1 MDGPV
6 PFENPLNVFETPIQ
20 LLKSTFKLT
29 GSMNKYANNSGM
41 VGVTVGVTVFVGV
54 IVLLG
59 VIVGVAVLLGVT
71 GMVGVTVGVTE
82 MVGVTVG
89 VIEMVGVTI
98 GVVVFV
104 GVIDLVGVGVT
115 QSNSTVTP
123 AKNCSLVILSY
134 IGMLS
139 MVST

>member
-6 PFENPLNVFETPIQ
+6 PFENPLNVFEPPIQ

-41 VGVTVGVTVFVGV
+41 VGVMVGVTVLVGV
-54 IVLLG
+54 SVLLG

-71 GMVGVTVGVTE
+71 GMVGVTVGVIE
-82 MVGVTVG
+82 MVGVTV
-89 VIEMVGVTI
+89 

>member
-1 MDGPV
+1 
-6 PFENPLNVFETPIQ
+6 
-20 LLKSTFKLT
+20 
-29 GSMNKYANNSGM
+29 MNKYANNSGM

-54 IVLLG
+54 SVLLG

-71 GMVGVTVGVTE
+71 GMVRVTVGVTE
-82 MVGVTVG
+82 MVGVTV
-89 VIEMVGVTI
+89 

-123 AKNCSLVILSY
+123 AKNCSLVDSRFNCKKYLEQEVTPVMMFSTLFSHIGSVFITINLYVAILKNKF
-134 IGMLS
+134 
-139 MVST
+139 